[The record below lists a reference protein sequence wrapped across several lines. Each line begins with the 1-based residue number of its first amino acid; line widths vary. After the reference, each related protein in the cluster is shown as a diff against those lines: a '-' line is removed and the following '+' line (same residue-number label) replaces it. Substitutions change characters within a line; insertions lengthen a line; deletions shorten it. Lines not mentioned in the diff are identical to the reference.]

1 MTSPHRPPAPPL
13 DTDALLAIKDGL
25 VPRVRDLGRWA
36 LDLSER
42 DARGEADLDVRAKT
56 GFGDVVTYADVEV
69 QRRLAEALRADHPT
83 FGFLGEEGLDDRR
96 GEAPTWVIDPID
108 GTHNFVRRY
117 PGFCVS
123 VGLVVAGEPV
133 LGVIYDSVSD
143 DVCWAVAG
151 AGAWRDG
158 VRLRLT
164 APRDLAHAL
173 VTTNFVPASNDDEVR
188 RTLFWDVARRA
199 AGVRASGSAC
209 RDLCLIAAGRLDLF
223 WQFGLHAWDVAAGA
237 VIIREAGGVV
247 AFANDPADW
256 LRAGGLSVYAGGPA
270 LVAEVRALAPDA
282 G

>member
-1 MTSPHRPPAPPL
+1 MPRSHPNPPSPL
-13 DTDALLAIKDGL
+13 DTDDLLAIGAAL

-36 LDLSER
+36 QDLSKR

-69 QRRLAEALRADHPT
+69 QRRLADALRADHPT

-123 VGLVVAGEPV
+123 VGLVVGGEPV

-158 VRLRLT
+158 VRLRMG

-173 VTTNFVPASNDDEVR
+173 VATNFVPASNDAAVR
-188 RTLFWDVARRA
+188 RELFWDVARVA

-209 RDLCLIAAGRLDLF
+209 RDLCLIAQGRLDLF

-237 VIIREAGGVV
+237 VLVREAGGVV
-247 AFANDPADW
+247 AFANGPADW
-256 LRAGGLSVYAGGPA
+256 LHAPGLSVFAGGRE
-270 LVAEVRALAPDA
+270 LVAEARALAPDA